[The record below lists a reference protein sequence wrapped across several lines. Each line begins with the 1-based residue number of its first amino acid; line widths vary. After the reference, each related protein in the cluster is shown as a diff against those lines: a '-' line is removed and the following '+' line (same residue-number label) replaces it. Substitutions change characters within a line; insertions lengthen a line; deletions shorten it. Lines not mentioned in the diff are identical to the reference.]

1 MSTASHN
8 NLKLGR
14 VASTKSNSPAIGCPP
29 GTWVCIVQGP
39 YSPTQAVW
47 SASGHAGE
55 VPVNVNKK
63 YVDVICYASQ
73 EDAYMESAHVT
84 GSASDDASATAS
96 RRNLSYNDKGIIKC
110 VSTAALSSCG
120 IGNTVEGFINNEN
133 LRVDDAFT
141 FNVITKE
148 DKALATRC
156 TSSSRPSSAP
166 GARCG
171 R

>member
-1 MSTASHN
+1 MSTTSHN

-14 VASTKSNSPAIGCPP
+14 VAPTKSNSIAMGVPP

-73 EDAYMESAHVT
+73 EDAYM
-84 GSASDDASATAS
+84 
-96 RRNLSYNDKGIIKC
+96 
-110 VSTAALSSCG
+110 
-120 IGNTVEGFINNEN
+120 
-133 LRVDDAFT
+133 
-141 FNVITKE
+141 
-148 DKALATRC
+148 
-156 TSSSRPSSAP
+156 
-166 GARCG
+166 
-171 R
+171 